1 MAREGQMSL
10 RRREFIAG
18 LGGAAAVWPLLT
30 RAQQAMPVI
39 GYLDG
44 GREQPL
50 ATVQAGFRKGLSDMG
65 YTEGRN
71 VAIAMRATAQIDQL
85 PALAAELVEC
95 QVAAIYA
102 PAPANAALAAK
113 AATAKIPIVFINA
126 GDPVRLGLVASIA
139 RPGGNVTGVMNYV
152 STLVAKRLEQVR
164 ELVPQGATIG
174 ILTNPDNLA
183 SAATMSDVT
192 AAARSIG
199 QKIIVL
205 KASTPDEIDAAFV
218 AAAQQ
223 GVGALLV
230 DAVGLLFFSRSNQIL
245 ALAARYRIP
254 ASYGTPG
261 FVEAGGLM
269 SYSDDR
275 FETQRQAGI
284 YVGRILK
291 GEKPADLPVLQ
302 PSKFEFVINLKT
314 AKALGLTIP
323 PMLYALANEIIK

>member
-1 MAREGQMSL
+1 MSICL

-18 LGGAAAVWPLLT
+18 LGSAAAWPLAA
-30 RAQQAMPVI
+30 RAQQRSALPVI
-39 GYLDG
+39 GYLNG
-44 GREQPL
+44 AQEQAT

-85 PALAAELVEC
+85 PALAAELVQR
-95 QVAAIYA
+95 QVAVIYA
-102 PAPANAALAAK
+102 AAPANVARAAK
-113 AATAKIPIVFINA
+113 AATATIPIVFLNG

-164 ELVPQGATIG
+164 ELMPQGATIG

-205 KASTPDEIDAAFV
+205 KASTPDEIEAAFA

-230 DAVGLLFFSRSNQIL
+230 DSTGLLFASRSNQIV

-291 GEKPADLPVLQ
+291 GEKPGDLPVMQ
-302 PSKFEFVINLKT
+302 PSKFEFIINLKT

-323 PMLYALANEIIK
+323 PTLYALANEIIE

>member
-1 MAREGQMSL
+1 
-10 RRREFIAG
+10 
-18 LGGAAAVWPLLT
+18 
-30 RAQQAMPVI
+30 
-39 GYLDG
+39 
-44 GREQPL
+44 
-50 ATVQAGFRKGLSDMG
+50 MG
-65 YTEGRN
+65 YIEGRN
-71 VAIAMRATAQIDQL
+71 VAIAMRSTTQIAQL
-85 PALAAELVEC
+85 PALAAELVQR

-102 PAPANAALAAK
+102 TAPANAARAAK
-113 AATAKIPIVFINA
+113 AATATIPIVFINA

-152 STLVAKRLEQVR
+152 SMLVAKRLEQVR

-174 ILTNPDNLA
+174 VLTNPGNLA
-183 SAATMSDVT
+183 SAATISDVT

-199 QKIIVL
+199 QQIIVF
-205 KASTPDEIDAAFV
+205 KASTPDEIDAAFA

-230 DAVGLLFFSRSNQIL
+230 DATGLLFAGRSNQIV

-254 ASYGTPG
+254 ASYSSPG
-261 FVEAGGLM
+261 FVAAGGLM
-269 SYSDDR
+269 SYTDDR
-275 FETQRQAGI
+275 FESQRQAGI

-302 PSKFEFVINLKT
+302 PSKFVFAINLQT

-323 PMLYALANEIIK
+323 ETLLAIADEVIE

>member
-1 MAREGQMSL
+1 MSL
-10 RRREFIAG
+10 RRREFITL
-18 LGGAAAVWPLLT
+18 LGGAATWPLVA

-44 GREQPL
+44 GREQAL

-65 YTEGRN
+65 NTEGRN

-85 PALAAELVEC
+85 PALAAELVQR

-174 ILTNPDNLA
+174 ILTNPDNLT

-205 KASTPDEIDAAFV
+205 KASTPDEIDAAFA

-223 GVGALLV
+223 GVGALLI
-230 DAVGLLFFSRSNQIL
+230 DAVGLLFGSRSNQIL

-275 FETQRQAGI
+275 FESQRQAGI
-284 YVGRILK
+284 YAGRILK
-291 GEKPADLPVLQ
+291 GEKPSDLPVLQ

-314 AKALGLTIP
+314 AKALGLTVP
-323 PMLYALANEIIK
+323 ATLLVQANKVIE